1 MNDALAVQFAPDF
14 IEKVTVKARTAAR
27 KVIAREVAKEAAR
40 LVRKALEDR
49 LEDTLA
55 DTGATDPAALLAAA
69 EAEATLVL
77 SQLTDLVMTPAQAP
91 PPEAEA
97 RPAVSPHGTA
107 PAPFL
112 PLAASLGG
120 SVPSPAPSPVPADGR
135 PVPFEPWKM
144 PGVGLAPAV
153 TGFVPAPYSP
163 LDSEKGRSGLATA

>member
-1 MNDALAVQFAPDF
+1 MNTSSAVQFAPAF
-14 IEKVTVKARTAAR
+14 IKKVDAKARAAAR

-49 LEDTLA
+49 LENALA
-55 DTGATDPAALLAAA
+55 DTGATDPASLLAAA

-77 SQLTDLVMTPAQAP
+77 SQLTDLVMPPVQAA

-97 RPAVSPHGTA
+97 RPAISPHATA
-107 PAPFL
+107 PAPFP

-120 SVPSPAPSPVPADGR
+120 SVPSPAPSLVPDGR
-135 PVPFEPWKM
+135 PAPFEPWKM
-144 PGVGLAPAV
+144 PGVGLTAAV

-163 LDSEKGRSGLATA
+163 PDSEKGRSGLATA